1 MSAQGLNGEVGKLT
15 YFAEDKNE
23 HLRQAGINLSNRL
36 IGVAQPDRQQPFY
49 ILGPGDGGS
58 AMILNM
64 ASQDIQAGR
73 GVAVIDPL
81 GKISEQLLSY
91 VPKERQKDLIYINAG
106 DTERPFALNLLEQG
120 EAAAIG
126 NQLVSVFHDIW
137 HDSWGPSLEHVLRN
151 SLMALAHNPKTTLL
165 HVNSILVDDDFREV
179 IVKQVDDPVVKTFWQ
194 KEFPVFRKRP
204 ERLMSVQNKMG
215 ALASQPIL
223 RNIIGQTKSTIKFNE
238 VIAGQRILIVN
249 LAKTRLGPEA
259 TSLLGSLILSGL
271 QQAVMTRAAEAS
283 TAEENEEENTGQPN
297 FNLYITDCHN
307 VMTRGFTTLLSE
319 NYGLNVVLAN
329 QYLGQLVKSGDTSIR
344 DAVLGNAGSLVC
356 FRLGLGD
363 AEVLERHFAPDYTAN
378 DLIMLS
384 DYQIIYKLIKNGR
397 VDEQQKVNVLTAPAV
412 QNHRAYRE
420 KLIKKS
426 RRHFGRNRTRVE
438 EHINNS
444 LNVKA
449 WLNQVGHVG

>member
-91 VPKERQKDLIYINAG
+91 VPKERQNDLIYINAG
-106 DTERPFALNLLEQG
+106 DIERPFALNLLEQG

-126 NQLVSVFHDIW
+126 NQVLSMFHGW
-137 HDSWGPSLEHVLRN
+137 FAKSWGPIVEHVLRN
-151 SLMALAHNPKTTLL
+151 ILIALAYNPKTTLL
-165 HVNSILVDDDFREV
+165 HVNSMLENEDFRNL
-179 IVKQVDDPVVKTFWQ
+179 IVKQVEDPVVKMFWQ
-194 KEFPVFRKRP
+194 EEFKVFLKRP
-204 ERLMSVQNKMG
+204 ERLMSVQNKIG

-238 VIAGQRILIVN
+238 VVDGQRILIVN

-259 TSLLGSLILSGL
+259 TNLLGSLILSGL
-271 QQAVMTRAAEAS
+271 QQAMMTRTAQAS
-283 TAEENEEENTGQPN
+283 TAEENTDQPN

-307 VMTRGFTTLLSE
+307 VMTRAFTTLLSE
-319 NYGLNVVLAN
+319 SYGLNVVLAN
-329 QYLGQLVKSGDTSIR
+329 QYLGQLVKGKDTSIR
-344 DAVLGNAGSLVC
+344 DAVLGSAGSLVC

-378 DLIMLS
+378 DLIRLS
-384 DYQIIYKLIKNGR
+384 DYQIIYTLIKNGR

-412 QNHRAYRE
+412 RNHQAYRE

-426 RRHFGRNRTRVE
+426 RRHFGRARARVE
-438 EHINNS
+438 EHIKHS

-449 WLNQVGHVG
+449 WLNQVSHIG